1 MYYASTGKKVYI
13 SRKTLRLLQAEFPE
27 FVNSGAVRLKD
38 ITSLQLISAMPQN
51 VHESETATASAK

>member
-1 MYYASTGKKVYI
+1 MYLCMYLSI

-51 VHESETATASAK
+51 VHETATASAK